1 MIGAVRDGDMF
12 DNMGELEAKNDDK
25 IAKGNGILRIMEAQ
39 IIKKL

>member
-1 MIGAVRDGDMF
+1 
-12 DNMGELEAKNDDK
+12 MGELEAKNNDV